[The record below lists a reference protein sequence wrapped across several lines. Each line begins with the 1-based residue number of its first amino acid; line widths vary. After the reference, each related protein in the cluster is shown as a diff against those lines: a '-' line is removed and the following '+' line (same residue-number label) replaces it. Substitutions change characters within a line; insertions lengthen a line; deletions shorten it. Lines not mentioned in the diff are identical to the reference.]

1 MSKTKFAKIL
11 ALMLAFSLFA
21 VGCGGGDD
29 DDGSSA
35 SSSSE
40 SSSESTA
47 ADDSSEESSSSEAAE
62 EEAPEEEA
70 AAEEEAPEEEAEE
83 APEEEPEPEP
93 VVGGVLRWGLEADV
107 DGINPT
113 ASALSAP
120 GLTMAQMVFDSLI
133 VYTEEAP
140 FWICYLCESM
150 TPSDDLRTWT
160 MTLRSGIS
168 FHDGT
173 PLNAEAIQVN
183 FETQKGDPL
192 GGLAVKPFYPSEDAT
207 TIVDEL
213 TITFNLS
220 DPDAWF
226 PTSLTG
232 QLGYVASPTWLA
244 AALEDPTLD
253 QQPVGTGPFV
263 FDSRSEDSIT
273 RFVRNENWWNGSA
286 YLDAIEFLPVTDPAV
301 RTSLLL
307 EGELDGLATTN
318 IEDIIRMTEA
328 EGIQNYIDDDGEES
342 FALINSSKAPF
353 DDIRAR
359 QAITHATPRENY
371 NLLINLGEARIADQV
386 FTPESPYYNPDV
398 VQLSD
403 RPDLAGPLVEAYCA
417 DNADNCT
424 NGKIDMEYQFSGPSV
439 VGTRI
444 SELLVEGWEP
454 FFNVTIQEL
463 PQDQHIQEVA
473 FGLYNISGWRQ
484 FGQREFT
491 RDKVWLLCRTIGG
504 ISLNW
509 PRYCDEDRD
518 ELIFTA
524 EQTTDEAVRTE
535 AFKELSVM
543 INEAYLYIFY
553 NHTMWD
559 MALAENVNG
568 LCDKTGPGGE
578 EIICITNGRAWFDTV
593 WLSE

>member
-1 MSKTKFAKIL
+1 MFAT
-11 ALMLAFSLFA
+11 A
-21 VGCGGGDD
+21 CGGGDD
-29 DDGSSA
+29 DSSSSSDSSSA
-35 SSSSE
+35 SESAESSSE
-40 SSSESTA
+40 SSSA
-47 ADDSSEESSSSEAAE
+47 SEPEAEEAE
-62 EEAPEEEA
+62 EEAAPEPEAEEAEEEA
-70 AAEEEAPEEEAEE
+70 APE
-83 APEEEPEPEP
+83 PEPEPEPEP
-93 VVGGVLRWGLEADV
+93 VAGGTLRWGLEADV

-120 GLTMAQMVFDSLI
+120 GLTMAQMVFDSLV
-133 VYTEEAP
+133 VYTDEAP
-140 FWICYLCESM
+140 FWTCFLCESM

-160 MTLRSGIS
+160 LKLRSGIS

-192 GGLAVKPFYPSEDAT
+192 VGLAVKPFYPSENAT
-207 TIVDEL
+207 TIIDDL

-232 QLGYVASPTWLA
+232 QLGYVASPAWLA

-307 EGELDGLATTN
+307 EGELDGLATTD
-318 IEDIIRMTEA
+318 IESIVRMTEA
-328 EGIQNYIDDDGEES
+328 GNIQNFLDDDGEES
-342 FALINSSKAPF
+342 FALINSASAPF

-371 NLLINLGEARIADQV
+371 NTLINLGETRIADQV
-386 FTPESPYYNPDV
+386 FTPESPYFNPDV

-403 RPDLAGPLVEAYCA
+403 RPDLAGPLVESYCA
-417 DNADNCT
+417 DNPDNCS

-444 SELLVEGWEP
+444 AELLTEGWEP

-509 PRYCDEDRD
+509 PRYCDDDRD
-518 ELIFTA
+518 NLIFTA

-535 AFKELSVM
+535 ALKELSVM

-568 LCDKTGPGGE
+568 LCDKTSPEGE
-578 EIICITNGRAWFDTV
+578 EIICITNGRTWFDTV